1 MRCERCGGPIGNKL
15 IRFNGR
21 TICENCARDL
31 KVDRMFRSPTDLFG
45 ESFPILGELTN
56 AILGGGADLEFSN
69 TKIRCPRCMT
79 TLRDI
84 EKTGKIG
91 CIECY
96 NTFNETILKDVL
108 RRQGTGE
115 YKGRKPGEEIDIGE
129 DTDTAAGAGVA
140 DAQKETSSADKK
152 PADGAAKKAPSGA
165 SKKNEDMLE
174 RIKKSDIGMLS
185 DEELEKA
192 MKEAA
197 AKEDYDL
204 AIRLRDEIK
213 SRKEGN

>member
-129 DTDTAAGAGVA
+129 DTDTAAGVA

-152 PADGAAKKAPSGA
+152 PADGAVKKAPSGA
-165 SKKNEDMLE
+165 SKKNDDILE
-174 RIKKSDIGMLS
+174 RIKKSDLG
-185 DEELEKA
+185 
-192 MKEAA
+192 
-197 AKEDYDL
+197 
-204 AIRLRDEIK
+204 IRLRDEIK

>member
-129 DTDTAAGAGVA
+129 DTAAGVA
-140 DAQKETSSADKK
+140 DSQKETSSADKK
-152 PADGAAKKAPSGA
+152 PADGAVKKAPSGA
-165 SKKNEDMLE
+165 SKKND
-174 RIKKSDIGMLS
+174 DIGMLS